1 MGLYCMYL
9 RKSRADAEAE
19 AHGEGETLARHEKLL
34 LEVAKRGNY
43 AITEIYRE
51 IVSGESIAARPQMQQ
66 LLQAVEQ
73 GIYAGVL
80 VVEVERLAR
89 GDTIDQGIV
98 AQTFKNSNTKIKTSV
113 KTYDPN
119 NEFDEEYFEFG
130 LFMSRREYKTINRRL
145 QRGRIASA
153 KDGKYVGNKP
163 PYGYARV
170 PIENDKGFTLK
181 PISEEADIVRL
192 IFHLYANAT
201 PQPDGSSHRM
211 GTTRIARKL
220 NAMHI
225 PTRTGSPWT
234 ANNIRNILINPVYT
248 GKIRWNFRPSVKHM
262 QDGTITTSRPMAKE
276 YILVDG
282 LHPAIVEDKLF
293 QQVQE
298 IFHSNANA
306 PSHYDKPIKNPLA
319 GIVFCAKCE
328 KAMIRRPYDVKNK
341 TDTLLCKTIGC
352 DNVSS
357 ELRLVEQR
365 VLKGLADWLEDY
377 KLRLGMQG
385 NQKERSSQISMKQKA
400 IQGLEANL
408 QTQQKQLEKTYD
420 LLEQEIYDTNTFLS
434 RSQRITQRIDA
445 IKSDLQN
452 ARQELHAEQ
461 SRQDSIVNIVPKVE
475 HLLAVYD
482 TLPDAVAKN
491 DMLKSV
497 IARAEYR
504 KDHGTRWHGSPD
516 SFEVVLFPRVPHDET
531 DPN

>member
-1 MGLYCMYL
+1 MERYCMYL

-19 AHGEGETLARHEKLL
+19 ARGEGETLARHEKML
-34 LEVAKRGNY
+34 LEVAKRGGY

-73 GIYAGVL
+73 GLYAGVL

-98 AQTFKNSNTKIKTSV
+98 AQTFKYSDTKIITPV
-113 KTYDPN
+113 KIYDPN

-170 PIENDKGFTLK
+170 PIENDKGFTLE
-181 PISEEADIVRL
+181 PVPEEAEIVRL

-201 PQPDGSSHRM
+201 PQPDGSNRRM
-211 GTTRIARKL
+211 GTTLIARKL

-225 PTRTGSPWT
+225 PSRSGSAWT
-234 ANNIRNILINPVYT
+234 ASSIRNVLINPVYI
-248 GKIRWNFRPSVKHM
+248 GKIRWNFRPNIKRM
-262 QDGTITTSRPMAKE
+262 QDGVVTTSRPMAQE
-276 YILVDG
+276 YIFVDG
-282 LHPAIVEDKLF
+282 LHPAIVEDGLF

-298 IFHSNANA
+298 IFHSSANA
-306 PSHYDKPIKNPLA
+306 PSHYDKPIQNPLA
-319 GIVFCAKCE
+319 GIVFCAKCG
-328 KAMIRRPYDVKNK
+328 KAMIRRPYGAKNK
-341 TDTLLCKTIGC
+341 VDTLLCKTIDC
-352 DNVSS
+352 DNVSA

-377 KLRLGMQG
+377 KLRLGLQNG
-385 NQKERSSQISMKQKA
+385 KQEHTLQIDMKQKA
-400 IQGLEANL
+400 IQGLEADL

-420 LLEQEIYDTNTFLS
+420 LLEQGIYDTDTFLA
-434 RSQRITQRIDA
+434 RSQLITQRINA
-445 IKSDLQN
+445 IQSDLQN
-452 ARQELHAEQ
+452 AQQELHAEQ
-461 SRQDSIVNIVPKVE
+461 ARQDSIVNIIPKVE

-482 TLPDAVAKN
+482 TLPDAGKKN
-491 DMLKSV
+491 EMLKSV
-497 IARAEYR
+497 IERAEYR
-504 KDHGTRWHGSPD
+504 KEHGTRWHGSPD
-516 SFEVVLFPRVPHDET
+516 SFEVVLFPRIPRDE
-531 DPN
+531 